1 MYRRLLDRLLRL
13 FFPSFMFLASPLG
26 LREGAGLVL
35 AAKDK
40 VRGTIRLDSLA
51 VFNDCVNRKKEDYV
65 MGSG

>member
-1 MYRRLLDRLLRL
+1 MV
-13 FFPSFMFLASPLG
+13 LASPLG

-51 VFNDCVNRKKEDYV
+51 VFNGCVDRKDEDYS
-65 MGSG
+65 MGSC

>member
-13 FFPSFMFLASPLG
+13 FFPSFIFLASPLG

-51 VFNDCVNRKKEDYV
+51 VFNSCLDSNNEDC
-65 MGSG
+65 

>member
-1 MYRRLLDRLLRL
+1 MYKRLLDRLLRL

-51 VFNDCVNRKKEDYV
+51 VFNGCVVRRNEDYL
-65 MGSG
+65 MGSC